1 MSRIGASY
9 MMPGAGLE
17 PAQRT
22 RSGAGWPAPAQHWSH
37 EPLRRRHRAFARWP
51 SGPRYMLG
59 DGLVAVGPIAAQIV
73 ARIAQAQR

>member
-1 MSRIGASY
+1 MSSICEGIL
-9 MMPGAGLE
+9 MPGAGLE

-37 EPLRRRHRAFARWP
+37 EPLRRRHRASAPWP
-51 SGPRYMLG
+51 QGPRHMLG